1 MSKKSKTILAV
12 VLIAAIVLI
21 AVGYAAISNI
31 NLTISGTASGEGSD
45 NNFKVLFTGTPSG
58 STITGQGTASGSIN
72 TEHSAEMTV
81 SGLTTNGDSASVT
94 FEVKNESTDIYA
106 DVAVTA
112 DSSEQS
118 GDFTITTTGGGTSIA
133 PGTTTTVTVTVT
145 LNKTLVTSSSTNI
158 NVSLVASPSTM

>member
-1 MSKKSKTILAV
+1 MSKKTKTILAV

-45 NNFKVLFTGTPSG
+45 NNFKVVFTGTPTSG
-58 STITGQGTASGSIN
+58 VGQGTATGSIN

-81 SGLTTNGDSASVT
+81 SGLTTSGDSASVT

-112 DSSEQS
+112 GASEES